1 MKKRLYLSIIL
12 IIYNVTVSFNQ
23 CTIPYALTC
32 DSAMVLDDLYEL
44 HNFECKLL
52 DSMNPT
58 ALPPCLGAGHGVA
71 HNTLWY
77 KFRAAIER
85 YTLKLNV
92 FDCPLR
98 QGVQWGIY
106 EDCNAKIQ
114 VYCRQNCNDGEGV
127 QTVELNLTKGKI
139 YSLFV
144 DGCNRDLCSYKFEI
158 IPQNTI
164 PLRVKK
170 YFDKTPNCVFDS
182 SEYFTDKFIVRD
194 SFNGQNSYISW
205 SNYYVPSYKY
215 GIHYFTIDSL
225 GPYFYNCAKTLAVNI
240 TDSTNKIDLDFGFRS
255 LIDCPLMQVNI
266 TPLSIMRRCTNL
278 KYKIEY
284 NNKGT
289 EVAKDAYI
297 RIKLDSF
304 MNFIGASLT
313 PSIIQHPYIF
323 FQLGNV
329 NPLSAGEFYLDVEI
343 NCANTVTGMTHCV
356 EAHIYPDSSCAINS
370 LWNNASIELRSKC
383 TDSKAIFE
391 IWNIGRG
398 DMTDSSHY
406 VLIANDNVPTAG
418 KGFIL
423 KSNEHLTIERLAIGN
438 TYRLLANQ
446 VKYHPG
452 YSSPSIAIEAC
463 GKNLQGD
470 FLRGYITNFK
480 EDDSD
485 FFIDK
490 DCQQSIGSFDPNDK
504 SAVPKGLG
512 LNGIIPLNE
521 AIEYTIRFQNIGT
534 DTAFRVVVRDEINF
548 QADLSSF
555 ELISISHPNYNLR
568 LEGYVIEFTFDNI
581 LLPHKAIDE
590 PNSNGYI
597 KFKILPTGRIGSIIR
612 NKANIYFD
620 YNSPITTNS
629 VQHQLGQKTITVST
643 KTITKEKQLY
653 IIPNPNN
660 GNFEIDF
667 NQNYINGY
675 LTIYNFLGKEVFSQ
689 KIINTDRQNL
699 YFDNLHSGIYFCKLT
714 QFGSPSIIQKF
725 VVR

>member
-23 CTIPYALTC
+23 CTIPFALTC
-32 DSAMVLDDLYEL
+32 DSAMVLDDLYKL
-44 HNFECKLL
+44 HNFECKLI

-58 ALPPCLGAGHGVA
+58 ALSPCLGTVNGVA
-71 HNTLWY
+71 HNTIWY

-85 YTLKLNV
+85 YTLILYV
-92 FDCPLR
+92 FQCPHLE
-98 QGVQWGIY
+98 GVQWGIY
-106 EDCNAKIQ
+106 EDCNAKRQ
-114 VYCRQNCNDGEGV
+114 VFCRPNCDGQGDI
-127 QTVELNLTKGKI
+127 VELNLKKGKT
-139 YSLFV
+139 YSLFL
-144 DGCNRDLCSYKFEI
+144 DGCNGDLCSYKFEI
-158 IPQNTI
+158 FPGNTI
-164 PLRVKK
+164 PLKVNK
-170 YFDKTPNCVFDS
+170 YIDKNLNCVFDS
-182 SEYFTDKFIVRD
+182 SEYFIDKFIVKD
-194 SFNGQNSYISW
+194 SFNGKNSYISW
-205 SNYYVPSYKY
+205 SNYYVTNDNY

-225 GPYFYNCAKTLAVNI
+225 GPYFYNCTKTLAVNI
-240 TDSTNKIDLDFGFRS
+240 TDSTKEIDLDFGFRP

-343 NCANTVTGMTHCV
+343 NCSNTVTGMTHCV

-383 TDSKAIFE
+383 TDTKAIFE
-391 IWNIGRG
+391 IWNVGRG
-398 DMTDSSHY
+398 NMTDSSHY

-418 KGFIL
+418 QGFIL
-423 KSNEHLTIERLAIGN
+423 KSNEHLTIERLALGN
-438 TYRLLANQ
+438 TYRLMANQ

-485 FFIDK
+485 FFLDK
-490 DCQQSIGSFDPNDK
+490 DCQQSIGSFDPNKK

-521 AIEYTIRFQNIGT
+521 AIEYTIRFQNLGT
-534 DTAFRVVVRDEINF
+534 DTAFRVVVRDQINF

-555 ELISISHPNYNLR
+555 ELISTSHPNYNLR
-568 LEGYVIEFTFDNI
+568 LERNFIEFTFNNI
-581 LLPHKAIDE
+581 LLPHKAVDE

-597 KFKILPTGRIGSIIR
+597 KFKILPTGRIGSLIR
-612 NKANIYFD
+612 NKADIYFD

-629 VQHQLGQKTITVST
+629 VQHQLGQKTIAVST

-667 NQNYINGY
+667 NQNYIDGY
-675 LTIYNFLGKEVFSQ
+675 LTIYNFLGKEVFLQ
-689 KIINTDRQNL
+689 KLINTNGENL

-714 QFGSPSIIQKF
+714 KFGSPSIIQKF